1 MGFRFR
7 QRIKIAPG
15 IYINLGK
22 KGVNSA
28 SFRAG
33 PFTTN
38 VNKDGVRH
46 TAGLHGSGLS
56 YETKRSSWGGE
67 SGGASPTKKFLII
80 AAVLFTLYLIIH

>member
-7 QRIKIAPG
+7 HRIKILPG

-22 KGVNSA
+22 RGANSL

-38 VNKDGVRH
+38 VNEKGVKH
-46 TAGLHGSGLS
+46 TTGLHGTGLS
-56 YETKRSSWGGE
+56 YETKRKRTGRWEVFVGTALILLVVILFVGG
-67 SGGASPTKKFLII
+67 
-80 AAVLFTLYLIIH
+80 